1 VTTWQG
7 RFARR
12 TERMR
17 SSTIREILKLTQRSE
32 VLSLAGG
39 LPSPRFFPIDE
50 LRAATDRA
58 LTRNGVG
65 ALQYGPTDGMTELR
79 DWIAATR
86 PGADP
91 SRVIVTSGSQQGLDL
106 LGKVLLDPGDR
117 VALAAPSYM
126 GALRAFDVYEPRYL
140 TIPLDEEG
148 MTPDGL
154 EAALAQRPTFLY
166 VIPDFDNP
174 VGGRMSLARREALLE
189 AAERHD
195 VLVVEDA
202 PYRELRFEGEPL
214 PTLFDLAPDR
224 VVHAGTLSKTLA
236 PGLRLAWLIVPEA
249 MASMV
254 ERAKQAADLHTSTF
268 VQAVALELL
277 LAGTMEERLPALRA
291 FYRDQRD
298 ALAHALESEVGRERL
313 RFARPPGGMFL
324 WARLPD
330 GRDATE
336 LLRTAVEHGVAFVP
350 GAPFFADAPQVETLR
365 LSYSLLEPDR
375 LVEAARRL
383 AAAMDA
389 DEHGERPRAERLG
402 GAVFR
407 QD

>member
-39 LPSPRFFPIDE
+39 LPSPRFFPIDDV
-50 LRAATDRA
+50 RAATDRA
-58 LTRNGVG
+58 LTRDGVR
-65 ALQYGPTDGMTELR
+65 ALQYGPTDGLAELR
-79 DWIAATR
+79 AWIAATR

-91 SRVIVTSGSQQGLDL
+91 ERVIVTSGSQQGLDL
-106 LGKVLLDPGDR
+106 LAKVLLDPGDA
-117 VALAAPSYM
+117 VAVGAPSYM

-140 TIPLDEEG
+140 TVPLDEEG

-174 VGGRMSLARREALLE
+174 VGGRMSLARRQALLE
-189 AAERHD
+189 AADRHD

-236 PGLRLAWLIVPEA
+236 PGLRLAWLILPEA
-249 MASMV
+249 MTTMV

-277 LAGTMEERLPALRA
+277 RSGTMEERLPALRA

-298 ALAHALESEVGRERL
+298 ALADALEAEVGPERL
-313 RFARPPGGMFL
+313 RFARPSGGMFL

-336 LLRTAVEHGVAFVP
+336 LLRTAVAHGVAFVP
-350 GAPFFADAPQVETLR
+350 GAPFFADAPEVETLR
-365 LSYSLLEPDR
+365 LSYSLLEPER
-375 LVEAARRL
+375 LTEAARRL
-383 AAAMDA
+383 AAAMHA
-389 DEHGERPRAERLG
+389 DDHGERPRAEGLG